1 MKWFGSFIFERSVLR
16 SVKRF
21 PFLEIFFVAEVT
33 SVFMRFLAREILF
46 LVFLFLGGMQALEI
60 LVRPREKVV
69 ATKEA
74 I

>member
-1 MKWFGSFIFERSVLR
+1 MSVEL
-16 SVKRF
+16 F
-21 PFLEIFFVAEVT
+21 PVPKIFFIMEVT

-60 LVRPREKVV
+60 LMGAREKVV
-69 ATKEA
+69 STKEA